1 MLAGFLLPL
10 PLLTGDRL
18 VVVIV
23 VFLFFAIILI
33 TIEG

>member
-10 PLLTGDRL
+10 PLLTGNRL
-18 VVVIV
+18 VVIVI
-23 VFLFFAIILI
+23 VFLFFAIILV

>member
-18 VVVIV
+18 VVIVI
-23 VFLFFAIILI
+23 VFLFFAIILV